1 MSEPRTPNPLVEQFR
16 KGTVPLELRLMA
28 AQGALPLKPVDFF
41 DLLLLLLSDRDE
53 QVVQA
58 AQATLRNAPSNDLLP
73 LVNDRQ
79 SPVEVLGWVLVH
91 RPESGLREAV
101 LQNPSTS
108 DETIVDVAPSLP
120 TDLAEL
126 VVINQARL
134 LRSTRLLEAIESNE
148 RLNNDQRRRLRELRE
163 SFHIGETAPAPTP
176 VVAPAA
182 PPSTPPLPQP
192 EAAPAEPEPEPEEVV
207 QSEDEAVSRY
217 LTEEE
222 RGEQGKVTAVQKLWR
237 LNTAQKVMAALRGS
251 REERAVLIR
260 DPNRIVATAVLG
272 SPRLTD
278 AEVDIISGMRNV
290 NDEILRAVGTHK
302 EWVKRYA
309 VVLNLVKNPRAPLGI
324 SLGLVPRLN
333 PRDMRNLA
341 FDRNVPEVI
350 RQQALRFVRQNAGD
364 KK

>member
-16 KGTVPLELRLMA
+16 KGAVPLELRLMA

-41 DLLLLLLSDRDE
+41 DLLLLLLSDRAE

-108 DETIVDVAPSLP
+108 DETIVEVAPSLP

-134 LRSTRLLEAIESNE
+134 LRSMKLLEAIESNE
-148 RLNNDQRRRLRELRE
+148 RLTNDQRRRLRELRE
-163 SFHIGETAPAPTP
+163 SFHIGEA
-176 VVAPAA
+176 APAA
-182 PPSTPPLPQP
+182 APPPLPPPPAP
-192 EAAPAEPEPEPEEVV
+192 EAPTAEPEPAPEPEEVV